1 MIELKQVYKQIG
13 KKNIIDNMSFTLED
27 GHILGLVGSNG
38 AGKSTLLRLLSGIY
52 KQDSGEILVDG
63 QQVYD
68 NVTTK
73 ESIFFINDETVQFNN
88 YTIPELKNIFKPY
101 YKNFS
106 EELYQHLIEITNLPL
121 DQKMNRFSK
130 GMKRQAILAIGLS
143 CMTKYLFLDEAFD
156 GIDQT
161 MRLTVK
167 RILIDAIL
175 DRNLTV
181 IISSHHLFELNE
193 ICDTIMLMHKG
204 NMLCMREVDELRN
217 GMSKVEI
224 TTQTTMTEA
233 DFKELNILQFR
244 RSGTSIQMVV
254 RNNPSEVETALN
266 HKNLVLES
274 IVPLTLD
281 EVFVYEMEAQGY
293 DSKQI

>member
-13 KKNIIDNMSFTLED
+13 KKNIIENMSFTLED

-52 KQDSGEILVDG
+52 KQDSGEITVDG
-63 QQVYD
+63 QSVYD
-68 NVTTK
+68 NVAIK
-73 ESIFFINDETVQFNN
+73 ETIFFINDETVQFNN
-88 YTIPELKNIFKPY
+88 YTIPDLKNIYKPY
-101 YKNFS
+101 YSNFS
-106 EELYQHLIEITNLPL
+106 EELFQRLIEITALPM
-121 DQKMNRFSK
+121 DQKMSHFSK

-167 RILIDAIL
+167 RILIDAML

-224 TTQTTMTEA
+224 STQTTMTET
-233 DFKELNILQFR
+233 DFKELNILHFKR
-244 RSGTSIQMVV
+244 TGSSIHMVV
-254 RNNPSEVETALN
+254 RNKATEIETLLS

-274 IVPLTLD
+274 ILPLTLD
-281 EVFVYEMEAQGY
+281 EIFVYEMEAQGY